1 MRPLSI
7 PPSILNLTGRLWISF
22 SRTDSSRIKPA
33 TRIHPPASTI
43 SEPRSF
49 PLSLHLNANVG
60 PDVSSLG
67 RASVDAAE
75 EKFVTEEKERTNEI
89 RVDVDDDVFTRGE
102 TKGGGSFDSRSVL
115 QKCALWNDGKNQTSL
130 SLSLF
135 LVPSQIY
142 FSSLFQRRSFCHSY
156 FCSRHFSPFRIGS
169 SGSGFPG
176 KKWKEARRVV
186 FFLSTVRINCN
197 TLRIELIDRER
208 NEISRTKKRKRKK
221 GRERER
227 DCKRYRVV
235 FIA

>member
-1 MRPLSI
+1 M
-7 PPSILNLTGRLWISF
+7 
-22 SRTDSSRIKPA
+22 
-33 TRIHPPASTI
+33 
-43 SEPRSF
+43 
-49 PLSLHLNANVG
+49 
-60 PDVSSLG
+60 
-67 RASVDAAE
+67 DAAE

-89 RVDVDDDVFTRGE
+89 RVDVWTTTSSRVERRKGEDLSIRDPSYRNVHFGTMVKTR
-102 TKGGGSFDSRSVL
+102 L
-115 QKCALWNDGKNQTSL
+115 LSL